1 VPVYEYVC
9 LDCRER
15 FDALRPIA
23 QADIPIACRGCGS
36 QHSSRTLS
44 VFYAQSG
51 GRAVAGTHGG
61 CSSCGGG
68 HCASCAN

>member
-1 VPVYEYVC
+1 VPLYEYVC

-23 QADIPIACRGCGS
+23 QADVPIACRDCGS
-36 QHSSRTLS
+36 EHSSRTIS

-61 CSSCGGG
+61 CSSCSGG
-68 HCASCAN
+68 HCSSCAN